1 MVVKCAELL
10 GQKEAAVGINS
21 NSMITVGEK
30 VVGESLRNINI
41 IIMHY
46 TYKTG

>member
-1 MVVKCAELL
+1 MKCAELL

-21 NSMITVGEK
+21 NSMIMVGGK
-30 VVGESLRNINI
+30 VVRESLRNINI
-41 IIMHY
+41 VIMYY